1 MTGNSHKNTSAI
13 RFCVLKDM
21 NRMTTSARFT
31 HIFRSFRHTS
41 ATQQAMWS
49 SAAGMP
55 KAEKR
60 MRVDVVLFA
69 VAYSTSAIFAPKM
82 GWCRKMEMSVATA
95 SILSTE
101 ESCPLTNLPMAMS

>member
-1 MTGNSHKNTSAI
+1 
-13 RFCVLKDM
+13 
-21 NRMTTSARFT
+21 MTTSARFT

-60 MRVDVVLFA
+60 ISVEVVLFA
-69 VAYSTSAIFAPKM
+69 VAYSTLAHPADFLRNFQL
-82 GWCRKMEMSVATA
+82 GQLN
-95 SILSTE
+95 LSQQF
-101 ESCPLTNLPMAMS
+101 PLHVITPSK

>member
-1 MTGNSHKNTSAI
+1 MTI
-13 RFCVLKDM
+13 
-21 NRMTTSARFT
+21 SARFT

-41 ATQQAMWS
+41 ATQQAICS

-60 MRVDVVLFA
+60 MRVEVVLLA

-82 GWCRKMEMSVATA
+82 DGAGKWK
-95 SILSTE
+95 
-101 ESCPLTNLPMAMS
+101 CPSQQRPFSPPRNPAR